1 MTKKAIEIVATGN
14 SFIVP
19 ADWSSASYPLVAT
32 SQGQRFL
39 FKNLERADSYQPDS
53 SLLDILEDLGFEIEI
68 EPDGFIVIPPESYDG
83 KNLNCS
89 GFLDLVPAL
98 VFLFAHA
105 KSESELSGLL
115 NLCVKESNRLDE
127 IVKILELGGIGHRVN
142 RKEGILMLEGA
153 CDSVKKFTYRSPG
166 DHRMVMLA
174 YLFMKA
180 HNGGVLEDDESV
192 EKSFP
197 DFFEVMG

>member
-1 MTKKAIEIVATGN
+1 MI
-14 SFIVP
+14 
-19 ADWSSASYPLVAT
+19 
-32 SQGQRFL
+32 
-39 FKNLERADSYQPDS
+39 DS
-53 SLLDILEDLGFEIEI
+53 L
-68 EPDGFIVIPPESYDG
+68 
-83 KNLNCS
+83 
-89 GFLDLVPAL
+89 
-98 VFLFAHA
+98 
-105 KSESELSGLL
+105 
-115 NLCVKESNRLDE
+115 RLDE